1 MLTRDSRARL
11 LTLLLVLIPAG
22 CTTWQPVRVSP
33 ATFFAE
39 ADADADV
46 VRVYRSDGA
55 RTQLR
60 APHVVGDYLEGEL
73 YGTRGTTERVRLDDV
88 TAVEVRLASGGR
100 AFAAFTLLASVVTLI
115 AVSQA
120 Y

>member
-1 MLTRDSRARL
+1 MLTRSLRSL
-11 LTLLLVLIPAG
+11 SVLLLALLSGA

-39 ADADADV
+39 DTADV
-46 VRVYRSDGA
+46 VRVHRDDGSSL
-55 RTQLR
+55 QLR
-60 APHVVGDYLEGEL
+60 EAHLAGDYVEGEV
-73 YGTRGTTERVRLDDV
+73 YGTRGKTERVRVDRV

-100 AFAAFTLLASVVTLI
+100 AFAAFTLLASAITLI